1 MNSELK
7 AMACLLV
14 YPRRQLIDDLDAISE
29 CIKESTKLSSPI
41 KDSLKGLITNLAS
54 SPLSYIQSSY
64 VATFDIGRKASLNLF
79 EHLHS
84 DSRDRGVAMT
94 NLLKLYEDHGLVF
107 NRSEL
112 PDFLPAVL
120 EFLSGLT
127 YEEARIWLQS
137 ASGLISQIDQELSRI
152 QSPWR
157 AVTEALLAFVDA
169 PSSTLKQVEPEPPG
183 VEADY
188 YDRPVNFGNSG
199 NPIAQGIRFFEKK

>member
-41 KDSLKGLITNLAS
+41 KDSLKRLITNLAS
-54 SPLSYIQSSY
+54 SPLSYIQSTY

-79 EHLHS
+79 EHQHS
-84 DSRDRGVAMT
+84 DSRDRGAAMT

-157 AVTEALLAFVDA
+157 AVTEAILAFVDA
-169 PSSTLKQVEPEPPG
+169 PSSSLKQVEPEPPG

-199 NPIAQGIRFFEKK
+199 NPVTQGIRFFEKK